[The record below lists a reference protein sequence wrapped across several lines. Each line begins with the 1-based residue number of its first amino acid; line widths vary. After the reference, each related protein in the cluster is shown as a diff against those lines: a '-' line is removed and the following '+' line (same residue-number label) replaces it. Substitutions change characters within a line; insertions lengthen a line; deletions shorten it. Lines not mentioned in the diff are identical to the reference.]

1 MKAERRATVQ
11 VSGRIIA
18 LFIFICVAFLVAP
31 GAGAQTAAVGA
42 SEAAQDSLSS
52 APPDTAEPVPAPAA
66 ETLSDTTAAPPA
78 PAETG
83 PSDTTAAPPAP
94 AETALPD
101 TTAPEP
107 IAPARPSPG
116 IGGVVI
122 YGKTTFAEEQPLPA
136 VKVTLFLG
144 GLEAAVAETDTGG
157 AYSITHDI
165 DRTSDET
172 VVMWFTPPRGAGL
185 VREIVV
191 LKESRA
197 SRQAGLYGPCF
208 TRAIISDSTRID
220 VKILDQQTYAAK
232 LEESGCMEMMVEQL
246 VEYEPSY
253 NLDPDSTYIL
263 NSTSSET
270 FSQQYGGTEMTSST
284 QSTSTYTVNVDSVTA
299 EGMALTVQ
307 FGDGTITS
315 DDPSVGGSVDLSPL
329 VGQQVSMLLS
339 PSGETS
345 RFRGFESL
353 PEIEMGQGRTIGP
366 ESHTNAFR
374 FMFPRMPE
382 GPVAQGDSWSAEYS
396 MREPMPEGFG
406 TITAT
411 VTYTLVGEI
420 AFRDINCL
428 EVNAESEIT
437 YKGEGVM
444 GGNPITIN
452 MAGSASSKIYFA
464 HELGMLL
471 EMTQEAR
478 LEGTF
483 ESMGMNIP
491 VTNQSESKLEMLTQ

>member
-1 MKAERRATVQ
+1 M
-11 VSGRIIA
+11 SI
-18 LFIFICVAFLVAP
+18 
-31 GAGAQTAAVGA
+31 
-42 SEAAQDSLSS
+42 
-52 APPDTAEPVPAPAA
+52 
-66 ETLSDTTAAPPA
+66 
-78 PAETG
+78 
-83 PSDTTAAPPAP
+83 
-94 AETALPD
+94 
-101 TTAPEP
+101 APE
-107 IAPARPSPG
+107 RPSSDR
-116 IGGVVI
+116 GGVVI

-136 VKVTLFLG
+136 VKVTLFVG

-208 TRAIISDSTRID
+208 TRGIMGDSTRVD
-220 VKILDQQTYAAK
+220 VKILDQQAYAAK

-263 NSTSSET
+263 NSTQSEKI
-270 FSQQYGGTEMTSST
+270 SQQFGGTEMTSST
-284 QSTSTYTVNVDSVTA
+284 QSTSTFTVRVDSITA

-307 FGDGTITS
+307 FGDGTLTS

-329 VGQQVSMLLS
+329 VGQEVSMLLS
-339 PSGETS
+339 RSGETRGFS
-345 RFRGFESL
+345 GFESL

-366 ESHTNAFR
+366 ESYKNTFR
-374 FMFPRMPE
+374 YMFPRMPD

-396 MREPMPEGFG
+396 VREPMPEGFG
-406 TITAT
+406 TVTVT

-428 EVNAESEIT
+428 EINAESEIT
-437 YKGEGVM
+437 YKGQGVM
-444 GGNPITIN
+444 GGNPITTDL
-452 MAGSASSKIYFA
+452 AGSASSKIYFA

-478 LEGTF
+478 LEGTA
-483 ESMGMNIP
+483 ESMGMKIP
-491 VTNQSESKLEMLTQ
+491 ITSQSGSKLEMFTQ